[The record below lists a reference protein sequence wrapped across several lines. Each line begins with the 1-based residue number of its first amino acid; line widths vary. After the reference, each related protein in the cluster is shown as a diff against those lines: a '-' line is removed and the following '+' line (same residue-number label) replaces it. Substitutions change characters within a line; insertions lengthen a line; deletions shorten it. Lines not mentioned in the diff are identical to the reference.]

1 MQFPADPELAS
12 VLDGLPQS
20 ERARVRARHGLPED
34 GQWNEVS
41 VLSARDVLADI
52 SDFED
57 FLCALVELEDPCR
70 SYGMTMPNVH
80 LIRQLVFE
88 CLQPLHR
95 DRDEIFDVERAV
107 FYDATQHAH
116 LKRRI
121 ARLLDALHAC
131 QTLHMCEPDLRRYCE
146 SQQNTHQELHN
157 TRLFIQIAHSYN
169 SEFRLA

>member
-1 MQFPADPELAS
+1 
-12 VLDGLPQS
+12 V
-20 ERARVRARHGLPED
+20 
-34 GQWNEVS
+34 
-41 VLSARDVLADI
+41 
-52 SDFED
+52 
-57 FLCALVELEDPCR
+57 
-70 SYGMTMPNVH
+70 PNVH

-107 FYDATQHAH
+107 FYDDTQHAH

-121 ARLLDALHAC
+121 ARLLDAFLAC
-131 QTLHMCEPDLRRYCE
+131 QTLHMCEPELRRYCE